1 MTLQELTERYH
12 RQQIKKYSSVPKFAI
27 PKTKFTDKN
36 SGGLTKCITTYIR
49 LLGGY
54 AERIN
59 NMGVWKKEKIID
71 KGYERIVVPG
81 RYIKPGTRKGI
92 ADIMAIKNGKMVG
105 IEVKIGKDKQS
116 ESQKQVENE
125 MTQAGG
131 HYIIAKSFENFI
143 KQWKEI

>member
-1 MTLQELTERYH
+1 MTLQQLTEMYH
-12 RQQIKKYSSVPKFAI
+12 KEQMKKYSTVPKFAI
-27 PKTKFTDKN
+27 PKTKFTDKKAN
-36 SGGLTKCITTYIR
+36 GLTNCITTYIR
-49 LLGGY
+49 LMGGY

-59 NMGVWKKEKIID
+59 NMGVWKKERIID
-71 KGYERIVVPG
+71 KGYEVFIEKG

-105 IEVKIGKDKQS
+105 IEVKIGKDRQS
-116 ESQKQVENE
+116 EAQKQIENE

-131 HYIIAKSFENFI
+131 HYMIAKSFENFI